1 MDAPSSGTG
10 EKSGSSSFDGRRIHG
25 VRVFGLDVD
34 VETRC
39 RHYRGASDVVAIQMA
54 CCRRFA
60 ACIHCHN
67 AVADHE
73 VKPWPAD
80 SFDEKRVLCGACG
93 ERISIRSYIEESPR
107 CPSCGH
113 ALNPGCERHHPLY
126 FEV

>member
-1 MDAPSSGTG
+1 MGVSLTDTDGNGESDALES
-10 EKSGSSSFDGRRIHG
+10 RRIHG
-25 VRVFGLDVD
+25 VNVVGVDLDD
-34 VETRC
+34 QTRC

-54 CCRRFA
+54 CCQRFA

-67 AVADHE
+67 AVADHD

-80 SFDEKRVLCGACG
+80 AFDKKAVLCGACG
-93 ERISIRSYIEESPR
+93 ERISIRSYIEELPR

-113 ALNPGCERHHPLY
+113 AFNPGCERHHPLY